1 MNTVSRMHALRQ
13 LPLALL
19 PVFVAAPVSAQQQQ
33 RDTGV
38 VRTVS
43 VWQKDVDQLQMDIL
57 TQRRIELEFQKM
69 LASLQQKMSAAR
81 ADSNRQ
87 ELESQSQFVFGRL
100 REANAEQFRLRR
112 RLESLCLE
120 VRKPAGWLGVVTSGA
135 AMRDRREDGTTVT
148 KFLEA
153 PVVASVDPGSP
164 ADRIGVRAGDLL
176 IEIGGK
182 QLLRDNVVFADLLRP
197 GERIIVKLQ
206 RGNDVMTFQPTIEPL
221 PEVTTT
227 PCTWVDAGVAYM
239 VAPMAAQGPYA
250 VRVETT
256 PEGGQKYSY
265 AYVRPRNDSSRV
277 ATTTAATAGGGAVFA
292 GPMPQMLSGGGMV
305 LAGLHLVALSSES
318 SRVLGVSQGILVN
331 QVLPGPGREA
341 GLKGGD
347 ILVSADSLDLRTIE
361 ALRRAI
367 NRSTDRTVT
376 IVIVRD
382 RKKETV
388 QLKW

>member
-1 MNTVSRMHALRQ
+1 MNTVSHTLRQ

-19 PVFVAAPVSAQQQQ
+19 PVLVAAPVAAQQ

-38 VRTVS
+38 VRAVS
-43 VWQKDVDQLQMDIL
+43 VWQKDVDQLQMDLL
-57 TQRRIELEFQKM
+57 TQRRIEQEFQKM
-69 LASLQQKMSAAR
+69 LAALQQRLSATT
-81 ADSNRQ
+81 ADSNRA
-87 ELESQSQFVFGRL
+87 ELRSQSQFVFSRL

-120 VRKPAGWLGVVTSGA
+120 IRKPEGWLGVVTSGA
-135 AMRDRREDGTTVT
+135 AMRDRRVDGTTVT

-153 PVVASVDPGSP
+153 PIVASVDPGSP
-164 ADRIGVRAGDLL
+164 ADRVGMRSGDVL

-182 QLLRDNVVFADLLRP
+182 QLLRENVVFADLLRP

-206 RGNDVMTFQPTIEPL
+206 RGNNVMTFQPTVEPL
-221 PEVTTT
+221 PEVTAT
-227 PCTWVDAGVAYM
+227 PCTWVDAGVAY
-239 VAPMAAQGPYA
+239 VVSPMAAQGPYQ
-250 VRVETT
+250 VRVEAT

-265 AYVRPRNDSSRV
+265 VYARPRKDSSM
-277 ATTTAATAGGGAVFA
+277 ATTVPAPAPGGVFA

-305 LAGLHLVALSSES
+305 LAGLHLVPLSSES
-318 SRVLGVSQGILVN
+318 SRVLGVAQGILVN

-341 GLKGGD
+341 GLRGGD
-347 ILVSADSLDLRTIE
+347 ILVSADSQELRTVL
-361 ALRRAI
+361 ALQRVI
-367 NRSTDRTVT
+367 NRSADRVVT